1 MGGIYDGIGGTKN
14 MVNTSRRPTGLVLGA
29 WMVVLGAIF
38 SSSKAVIIKLAY
50 EFHIN
55 AVSLL
60 TLRMIISL
68 PVFLI
73 LGIWAMNRKPM
84 KLRVSDWGQLF
95 MVGLLGYYLA
105 ALFDFIGLQYITA
118 GLERLIVFA
127 YPTLV
132 VLLARVIWKRPISTY
147 QWVALGLT
155 YFGILLALNGN
166 FVIPDPSI
174 LWTGAFWVFLCAL
187 AYALHLLGSEH
198 LIPRMGVMM
207 FSSWAMVFASLGVFA
222 HAFVNSGSVQLLG
235 HPAEVYQL
243 SGLLAVITTIIPP
256 YLMSGGIQRLGVGN
270 AAILGSIGPVSTLI
284 LAWWLLNEALSFQQ
298 IIGAAIVL
306 AGVLLIGSQRRKQ
319 KEIRK
324 K

>member
-1 MGGIYDGIGGTKN
+1 
-14 MVNTSRRPTGLVLGA
+14 MVLI
-29 WMVVLGAIF
+29 GAIF

-50 EFHIN
+50 GFDIN

-68 PVFLI
+68 PVFLV
-73 LGIWAMNRKPM
+73 LGIWAMNRKPIP
-84 KLRVSDWGQLF
+84 LRVADWGQLF
-95 MVGLLGYYLA
+95 VVGLLGYYLA

-118 GLERLIVFA
+118 GLERLILFS
-127 YPTLV
+127 YPALV
-132 VLLARVIWKRPISTY
+132 LLLARAIWKRPISVN
-147 QWVALGLT
+147 QWIALGLT

-166 FVIPDPSI
+166 IVIPEPSI

-187 AYALHLLGSEH
+187 AFALHLLGSQH

-207 FSSWAMVFASLGVFA
+207 FSSWAMVFASLGVFT
-222 HAFVNSGSVQLLG
+222 HALVNSESVQLLG
-235 HPAEVYQL
+235 HPTEVYQL
-243 SGLLAVITTIIPP
+243 SGLLAVITTILPP

-284 LAWWLLNEALSFQQ
+284 LAWWLLNETLSFQQ

-306 AGVLLIGSQRRKQ
+306 AGVLLIGSQRRKTQ
-319 KEIRK
+319 Q
-324 K
+324 

>member
-1 MGGIYDGIGGTKN
+1 MTN
-14 MVNTSRRPTGLVLGA
+14 SSRKPSALALGV
-29 WMVVLGAIF
+29 WMVLIGAIF

-68 PVFLI
+68 PVFLV
-73 LGIWAMNRKPM
+73 LGIWALKRKPM

-95 MVGLLGYYLA
+95 VVGLLGYYLA

-118 GLERLIVFA
+118 GLERLILFS
-127 YPTLV
+127 YPALV
-132 VLLARVIWKRPISTY
+132 LLLARVIWKRPISVK
-147 QWVALGLT
+147 QWIALGLT

-166 FVIPDPSI
+166 IVIPEPSI

-187 AYALHLLGSEH
+187 AFALHLLGSQH

-222 HAFVNSGSVQLLG
+222 HAFVNSDTVQLFG
-235 HPAEVYQL
+235 HPTEVYQL
-243 SGLLAVITTIIPP
+243 SGLLAVITTILPP

-270 AAILGSIGPVSTLI
+270 AAILGSVGPVSTLI
-284 LAWWLLNEALSFQQ
+284 LAWWLLEEKLSFQQ
-298 IIGAAIVL
+298 IIGAVIVL
-306 AGVLLIGSQRRKQ
+306 SGVLLIGSQRS
-319 KEIRK
+319 K
-324 K
+324 KP

>member
-1 MGGIYDGIGGTKN
+1 
-14 MVNTSRRPTGLVLGA
+14 MVNFSRRPSSLVLGA
-29 WMVVLGAIF
+29 WMVLMGAIF

-60 TLRMIISL
+60 TMRMIISL

-73 LGIWAMNRKPM
+73 LGVWALNRKPV
-84 KLRVSDWGQLF
+84 KLRIADWGQLF
-95 MVGLLGYYLA
+95 VVGLLGYYLA

-132 VLLARVIWKRPISTY
+132 VLLARMIWKRPISVR
-147 QWVALGLT
+147 QWLALGLT

-166 FVIPDPSI
+166 IVIPEPSI

-187 AYALHLLGSEH
+187 AYALHLLGSEF
-198 LIPRMGVMM
+198 LIPKMGVMM
-207 FSSWAMVFASLGVFA
+207 FSSWAMVFASLGVFT
-222 HAFVNSGSVQLLG
+222 HAWVNSESVQLLG
-235 HPAEVYQL
+235 HPTEVYQL
-243 SGLLAVITTIIPP
+243 SGLLAVITTILPP

-270 AAILGSIGPVSTLI
+270 AAILGSVGPVSTLI
-284 LAWWLLNEALSFQQ
+284 LAWWLLKEALSFQQ

-306 AGVLLIGSQRRKQ
+306 AGVLLIGSQRRKTQ
-319 KEIRK
+319 Q
-324 K
+324 

>member
-1 MGGIYDGIGGTKN
+1 MTN
-14 MVNTSRRPTGLVLGA
+14 SSRKPSALALGV
-29 WMVVLGAIF
+29 WMVLIGAIF

-68 PVFLI
+68 PVFLV
-73 LGIWAMNRKPM
+73 LGIWALKRKPM

-95 MVGLLGYYLA
+95 VVGLLGYYLA

-118 GLERLIVFA
+118 GLERLILFS
-127 YPTLV
+127 YPALV
-132 VLLARVIWKRPISTY
+132 LLLARVIWKRPISVK
-147 QWVALGLT
+147 QWIALGLT

-166 FVIPDPSI
+166 IVIPEPSI

-187 AYALHLLGSEH
+187 AFALHLLGSQH

-207 FSSWAMVFASLGVFA
+207 FSSWAMVFASMGVFA
-222 HAFVNSGSVQLLG
+222 HAFVNSDTVQLFG
-235 HPAEVYQL
+235 HPTEVYQL
-243 SGLLAVITTIIPP
+243 SGLLAVITTILPP

-270 AAILGSIGPVSTLI
+270 AAILGSVGPVSTLI
-284 LAWWLLNEALSFQQ
+284 LAWWLLKETLSFQQ

-306 AGVLLIGSQRRKQ
+306 AGVLLIGSQRA
-319 KEIRK
+319 K
-324 K
+324 KK

>member
-1 MGGIYDGIGGTKN
+1 MTSSSQKPSELALGG
-14 MVNTSRRPTGLVLGA
+14 
-29 WMVVLGAIF
+29 WMVLIGAIF

-50 EFHIN
+50 EFDIN

-68 PVFLI
+68 PVFLV
-73 LGIWAMNRKPM
+73 LGIWAMNRKPI
-84 KLRVSDWGQLF
+84 KLQVADWGQLF
-95 MVGLLGYYLA
+95 VVGLLGYYLA

-118 GLERLIVFA
+118 GLERLILFS
-127 YPTLV
+127 YPALV
-132 VLLARVIWKRPISTY
+132 LLLARAIWKRPISVK
-147 QWVALGLT
+147 QWIALGLT

-166 FVIPDPSI
+166 IVIPEPSI

-187 AYALHLLGSEH
+187 AFALHLLGSQH

-222 HAFVNSGSVQLLG
+222 HAFVNSESVQLLG
-235 HPAEVYQL
+235 HPTEVYQL
-243 SGLLAVITTIIPP
+243 SGLLAVITTILPP

-270 AAILGSIGPVSTLI
+270 AAILGSVGPVSTLI
-284 LAWWLLNEALSFQQ
+284 LAWWLLKETLSIQQ

-306 AGVLLIGSQRRKQ
+306 AGVLLIGAQRA
-319 KEIRK
+319 K
-324 K
+324 KK

>member
-1 MGGIYDGIGGTKN
+1 MTD
-14 MVNTSRRPTGLVLGA
+14 TSQKSSGLVLGA
-29 WMVVLGAIF
+29 WMVLLGAVF

-50 EFHIN
+50 EFDIN

-73 LGIWAMNRKPM
+73 LGVWALNRKPI
-84 KLRVSDWGQLF
+84 KLRIADWGQLF
-95 MVGLLGYYLA
+95 VVGLLGYYLA

-132 VLLARVIWKRPISTY
+132 VLLARMIWKRPISLN
-147 QWVALGLT
+147 QWIALGLT

-166 FVIPDPSI
+166 IVIPEPSI

-187 AYALHLLGSEH
+187 AYALHLLGSEF
-198 LIPRMGVMM
+198 LIPKMGVMM
-207 FSSWAMVFASLGVFA
+207 FSSWAMIFASLGVFT
-222 HAFVNSGSVQLLG
+222 HAFVNAGSVQLFG
-235 HPAEVYQL
+235 HPTEVYQL
-243 SGLLAVITTIIPP
+243 SGLLAVITTILPP
-256 YLMSGGIQRLGVGN
+256 YLMSGGIARLGVGN
-270 AAILGSIGPVSTLI
+270 AAILGSIGPISTLI
-284 LAWWLLNEALSFQQ
+284 LAWWLLKETLSVQQ

-306 AGVLLIGSQRRKQ
+306 AGVLLIGSQRRKE
-319 KEIRK
+319 K
-324 K
+324 